1 MTDASVGPM
10 SAEETNI
17 REAADQAYRIL
28 EGEGPAPIPPA
39 SGDRLVKLLRNAT
52 REAPRQALAIAFI
65 LGAMFAWRRR

>member
-1 MTDASVGPM
+1 MSDTSVGPM

-28 EGEGPAPIPPA
+28 EGEEPTPLPPA
-39 SGDRLVKLLRNAT
+39 SGDRLLKLLRNAT
-52 REAPRQALAIAFI
+52 RETPLQALAIAFI